1 MKSMVKILVTIMAL
15 SLAEAPVFAAW
26 PQKGMNKPAK
36 VQHLVATYGSNG
48 SKITNLTVPQLNT
61 LEAELSGAAV
71 VLAPVDMAMV
81 VRGGAGLELG
91 DGGQDGKKR
100 KCLPDLGRSGA
111 PSVEFST
118 ERDLQIALGQ
128 VAMTKEAEVVASGK
142 LDSLAKHFQKGGDKA
157 GHNPADFAG
166 FKKFKSLAEKAT
178 LAHRQAKA
186 RHASLLKQNFLY
198 EHFAPI
204 AEALNAFD
212 ARAAALTVAE
222 IERFIV
228 MITDIIAA
236 VELKSGTMSAGTE
249 AIYDQY
255 VKPFDDYAI
264 ALRLYVAELE
274 KNKKE
279 LIARAGGLS
288 AIDFSAL
295 LRSYLIP
302 KTLIA
307 AASLAGAV
315 VGWQAGVAIIVGTT
329 LIPFNP
335 AAIYTFQAGV
345 VVATGAI
352 AGGSVARLATRPATE
367 SSAKKRKHG
376 GDHNI

>member
-26 PQKGMNKPAK
+26 PAERMNKAAK
-36 VQHLVATYGSNG
+36 VKHLVSTYGCNHAEIN
-48 SKITNLTVPQLNT
+48 KLTVPNLNE
-61 LEAELSGAAV
+61 LEAELSAAAV
-71 VLAPVDMAMV
+71 VPAPVDMAMV
-81 VRGGAGLELG
+81 VGGGAGLELG
-91 DGGQDGKKR
+91 DGGQDGNKR
-100 KCLPDLGRSGA
+100 KRLPDLGRSGA

-128 VAMTKEAEVVASGK
+128 VAMTKEAEVVARGK
-142 LDSLAKHFQKGGDKA
+142 LDSLAKHFQEGGDKA

-166 FKKFKSLAEKAT
+166 FKKFKSLAEQAT

-186 RHASLLKQNFLY
+186 RLASLLQQNSLY
-198 EHFAPI
+198 EYFAPI

-236 VELKSGTMSAGTE
+236 VELKSGTMSAGTQ
-249 AIYDQY
+249 AIYYQY
-255 VKPFDDYAI
+255 VKPFNDYAQ

-288 AIDFSAL
+288 AIDFSSGA
-295 LRSYLIP
+295 
-302 KTLIA
+302 LIA
-307 AASLAGAV
+307 AATLAGAV

-329 LIPFNP
+329 LIPFTP
-335 AAIYTFQAGV
+335 AAIYTFQGGV
-345 VVATGAI
+345 VVSGAFTGGALAAMVTQGGATG
-352 AGGSVARLATRPATE
+352 PATE
-367 SSAKKRKHG
+367 SSAKKRKHD
-376 GDHNI
+376 GDDKV